1 MAQVNATSL
10 YAKLRKIIGSR
21 NWLPSTQKK
30 TGDIYMTKVV
40 QLVTRQPYKKP
51 PHVPNISDNLHITV
65 EGNYS
70 LSQIA
75 IGISMAMVITKDYTV
90 VDFLLRK
97 FNEAVA
103 EDEWYV
109 YLDLDETRRY
119 LDYLDI
125 VNSTEYSKL
134 NLALCMSQ
142 FD

>member
-1 MAQVNATSL
+1 
-10 YAKLRKIIGSR
+10 
-21 NWLPSTQKK
+21 
-30 TGDIYMTKVV
+30 
-40 QLVTRQPYKKP
+40 
-51 PHVPNISDNLHITV
+51 VPNISDNLHITV